1 MTDITAETARFNVET
16 YEQNKKNKN
25 KIILE
30 QSNVQNEIQKI
41 LKEIKS
47 KKGKN
52 NLYKTIRLGR
62 EWNLWKKL
70 LFVPI
75 VALFF
80 AIPVMLVFLLILGL
94 CFGETLNHSLI
105 VNYAAASGY
114 LCALCFLF
122 YKVIYNHKYKPP
134 VFSQCNE
141 EEWQCIVDYLR
152 TEKKF
157 EVNFDCYSRVNY
169 IRVLSIKW

>member
-41 LKEIKS
+41 LKEIEVES

-80 AIPVMLVFLLILGL
+80 AMPVMLVFSLILGL
-94 CFGETLNHSLI
+94 CFGKTLNHGLI

-114 LCALCFLF
+114 LCALGFLF

-141 EEWQCIVDYLR
+141 KEWQCIVDYLR

-157 EVNFDCYSRVNY
+157 EVSFSRVEN
-169 IRVLSIKW
+169 IRVLDIEW